1 MTDIMRRMMEII
13 SGLAKTIIGF
23 AAVVHVLTVIAVIMF
38 ICLSVISLL
47 SLIVFLILQ
56 TFGFNIYVKNR
67 KTGKREVYR
76 FFRKVKN

>member
-1 MTDIMRRMMEII
+1 MEII
-13 SGLAKTIIGF
+13 TGFARAVIGF
-23 AAVVHVLTVIAVIMF
+23 AAVVNVLTVIAVIVF

-56 TFGFNIYVKNR
+56 TFGFGIYVKNR

-76 FFRKVKN
+76 FFRKVKK